1 MEQDNTYIIRF
12 DIAGKELVF
21 TAKVIS
27 QDENFITFKDK
38 FNKILTYN
46 KKYIVSIEEVG
57 A

>member
-1 MEQDNTYIIRF
+1 MEQDKTYIIRF

-21 TAKVIS
+21 TAKIIS

-57 A
+57 E